1 MKYKDLFDEE
11 DLMSDFNDKDY
22 SKYDIKADSDF
33 RWQKKCL
40 ESISNEDS
48 VILSS
53 PTGSGKTRVFLEWAD
68 LKKDI
73 FQDNQPIVEFH
84 KNEEPIMNFGNE
96 ISIDSI
102 VDVPEQY
109 FND

>member
-33 RWQKKCL
+33 RWQKQCL

-68 LKKDI
+68 LKKRGQLLLRRLLKHYQIKDI
-73 FQDNQPIVEFH
+73 ED
-84 KNEEPIMNFGNE
+84 
-96 ISIDSI
+96 
-102 VDVPEQY
+102 
-109 FND
+109 